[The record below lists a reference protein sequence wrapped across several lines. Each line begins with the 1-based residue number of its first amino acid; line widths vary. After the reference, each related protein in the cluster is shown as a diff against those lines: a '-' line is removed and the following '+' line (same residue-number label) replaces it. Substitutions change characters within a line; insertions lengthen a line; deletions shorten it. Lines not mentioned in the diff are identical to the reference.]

1 MCVCSFSSAFF
12 FQISRRPRPRRE
24 SHGRIR
30 LFTPRSARHSS
41 ISAPERSSSSP
52 EPPLVFLRASSA
64 LSPEVLVAQLY
75 REAVFFFVKKKE
87 EETAEN
93 LSLSLSLSLSVF
105 LLLGKGGKTERRK
118 DRGGRQMLVEVIYSL
133 RKSKVRERGQKMAA
147 ILREAAAERGKFVN
161 LSARGRKWRRAAS
174 RSALQAVLHFH
185 GYYVCRCAA
194 RQVPGSACRLRQSMR
209 RMSCAREYSRSSR
222 LAIPS
227 YLERFPRGDAFAAA
241 DSWMLARVI
250 ARKRVQRRRVILPE
264 SGLLRS
270 LSSLSLLSF
279 TGAARN
285 DLTWIL
291 RSLLSLLRV

>member
-1 MCVCSFSSAFF
+1 
-12 FQISRRPRPRRE
+12 
-24 SHGRIR
+24 
-30 LFTPRSARHSS
+30 
-41 ISAPERSSSSP
+41 
-52 EPPLVFLRASSA
+52 
-64 LSPEVLVAQLY
+64 
-75 REAVFFFVKKKE
+75 
-87 EETAEN
+87 
-93 LSLSLSLSLSVF
+93 
-105 LLLGKGGKTERRK
+105 
-118 DRGGRQMLVEVIYSL
+118 MLVEVIYSL

-227 YLERFPRGDAFAAA
+227 YLERFPRGDAFA

-250 ARKRVQRRRVILPE
+250 ARKRVQRFALYYPKVDCFARCLRCLCC
-264 SGLLRS
+264 LLQAP
-270 LSSLSLLSF
+270 LE
-279 TGAARN
+279 T
-285 DLTWIL
+285 I
-291 RSLLSLLRV
+291 